1 MKNNSKKNEIF
12 KKELEKSPCL
22 KKKHMK
28 NKNIILEKIKKIKK
42 LS

>member
-1 MKNNSKKNEIF
+1 MKNNSKKMKF
-12 KKELEKSPCL
+12 LKKNQKKVVL